1 MTKQLVGFGAAV
13 MTTLLALVVLWQ
25 FRIVVVY
32 VLISLMLAAALRPLV
47 YRLVRRGWVVRVA
60 WVLLYLVA
68 LGCFGLLLFLTG
80 EAAVREIQQLAQT
93 MSAQN
98 EWMLP
103 TWLEGSTFQ
112 LALVARLPPPG
123 NLFEAIT
130 GDQGQLVLPAI
141 LGFTQGV
148 GGIVSGVLVIVFLSI
163 YWSSNQIHFE
173 RLWLSL
179 LPSGQRKQARG
190 IWRIVE
196 PDIGAYIR
204 GEVIQSLLAGL
215 LLGLGYWLLGSPYPA
230 LLALAG
236 ALACLIP
243 VVGIA
248 LAVTPVL
255 VVGLLTSVQLSLLTT
270 LYALVILIALE
281 VWIKPRLFKR
291 RWDNPIL
298 TVVLLIALA
307 DAFGLLGIIIAPPLS
322 VVCQILWSRLVS
334 RRAVLG
340 AAAQVSDLKE
350 RQARLWETIKAMDEQ
365 PLPLMTSSMERLTQ
379 LIEKAEPILQAS
391 LLAADMPA
399 VTLPAEPSDPFY
411 SPRPVTVEGAPPAFT
426 NPEGAGDARTQNG

>member
-1 MTKQLVGFGAAV
+1 MTKQLVGFGMAV

-47 YRLVRRGWVVRVA
+47 NRLVGRGIVVRVA
-60 WVLLYLVA
+60 WILLYLVS
-68 LGCFGLLLFLTG
+68 LGSFGFLLFQTG
-80 EAAVREIQQLAQT
+80 ESAIQEIQLLAQT
-93 MSAQN
+93 VAVQD
-98 EWMLP
+98 EWRLP
-103 TWLEGSTFQ
+103 TWLEGSSFQ
-112 LALVARLPPPG
+112 LALVARLPPPSK
-123 NLFEAIT
+123 LFEAVT

-141 LGFTQGV
+141 LSLTQGIGAV
-148 GGIVSGVLVIVFLSI
+148 VSGVLIILFLSI
-163 YWSSNQIHFE
+163 YWSINQIHFE

-190 IWRIVE
+190 IWRTVE

-243 VVGIA
+243 MVGVA
-248 LAVTPVL
+248 LAVIPVIL
-255 VVGLLTSVQLSLLTT
+255 VGLLTSVQLSLFTA
-270 LYALVILIALE
+270 LYALVVWFALG
-281 VWIKPRLFKR
+281 VWVKPRLLNR

-307 DAFGLLGIIIAPPLS
+307 DAFGLVGIIVAPPFS

-334 RRAVLG
+334 RRAVSG
-340 AAAQVSDLKE
+340 AAAQISDLKE
-350 RQARLWETIKAMDEQ
+350 RQARIWDTIKAMDEP
-365 PLPLMTSSMERLTQ
+365 PLALVTSSMERLTQ
-379 LIEKAEPILQAS
+379 LIEKAEPILQT
-391 LLAADMPA
+391 
-399 VTLPAEPSDPFY
+399 TLPAAGLPAQPSELILPI
-411 SPRPVTVEGAPPAFT
+411 APKSEHDEYHGLP
-426 NPEGAGDARTQNG
+426 QNG